1 VHHYIQDIS
10 AFPHE
15 KEVIIIDEIDFK
27 VVDVLESMDEKGEEY
42 YLIILKDI

>member
-10 AFPHE
+10 AYPHE

-27 VVDVLESMDEKGEEY
+27 VIDVVESRDEKDEEY